1 MREPRLKDV
10 HEREWLSHGAAA
22 GCGESGLLD
31 RFRSLESDLFVL
43 VSAQALGRGQNLP
56 GVKYVICQDA
66 RTTMAVHS
74 LNMKPGDEAEFYR
87 DPKKEGYIWL
97 GCVCHRG
104 GRVSSHM

>member
-31 RFRSLESDLFVL
+31 RFWSLESDLFVL

-56 GVKYVICQDA
+56 GVKYVINYNI
-66 RTTMAVHS
+66 RTTMAAQS
-74 LNMKPGDEAEFYR
+74 LNMKTGKESDSYR
-87 DPKKEGYIWL
+87 DPGHNDTSGWA
-97 GCVCHRG
+97 
-104 GRVSSHM
+104 VSATVVDVS

>member
-1 MREPRLKDV
+1 MREPRLTDV

-22 GCGESGLLD
+22 GCGESGLLG
-31 RFRSLESDLFVL
+31 RFWSLESDLFVL
-43 VSAQALGRGQNLP
+43 WSLQTLGHGQDLP
-56 GVKYVICQDA
+56 GVEYVIYYDA

-74 LNMKPGDEAEFYR
+74 LNLKTGDEDDFCR
-87 DPKKEGYIWL
+87 DSGHKGYIWL